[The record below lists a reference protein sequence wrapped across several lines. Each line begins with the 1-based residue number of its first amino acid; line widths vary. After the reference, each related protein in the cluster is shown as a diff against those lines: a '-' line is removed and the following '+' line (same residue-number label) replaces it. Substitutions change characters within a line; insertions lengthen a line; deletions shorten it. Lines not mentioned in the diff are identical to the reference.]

1 MPRDIHNILYVE
13 FYTSGNINTACL
25 PVTCKLTSS
34 STFFVLLFTAFEQHF
49 SVRFNDTFKRDFLYK
64 IVREFLHK
72 IDRVHLFS
80 VRILISRT
88 KPFRYRSS
96 SFSVGPPRLA
106 CAIVSVFMTNI
117 LTSTLP
123 IRWQR
128 TLRAKAT
135 RSGWRKKSMA
145 HEDWRLTRL
154 SLAKHIRKY
163 CTIIATSRHGKK

>member
-1 MPRDIHNILYVE
+1 MQRSYVE
-13 FYTSGNINTACL
+13 SLWIISTQHVLCL

-34 STFFVLLFTAFEQHF
+34 STFFVLLFTGFEQHF

-117 LTSTLP
+117 FASHITDSVTKNTSSKGDQ
-123 IRWQR
+123 IR
-128 TLRAKAT
+128 L
-135 RSGWRKKSMA
+135 KKEVDGA
-145 HEDWRLTRL
+145 
-154 SLAKHIRKY
+154 
-163 CTIIATSRHGKK
+163 